1 MKKFQFPLNTVL
13 MYKQQILDSLQGEH
27 AVILAQLHQQEDVL
41 DSLWTRYRAYNEE
54 YKEQQ
59 RQGLP
64 ITTALMYQSGLRAC
78 EAKIALETK
87 QLEEFQRQEE
97 QKREQ
102 VVAAKQETSSIEKLK
117 EKKLDQY
124 QKAVQKDEEALIDE
138 FVSAARV
145 VRLSEA

>member
-27 AVILAQLHQQEDVL
+27 AVILARLHQQEEVL

-54 YKEQQ
+54 YKVQQ
-59 RQGLP
+59 QQGLP

-78 EAKIALETK
+78 EATINQETL

-145 VRLSEA
+145 VRLSQA